1 MYRPAIIIQ
10 KSEQKNLQLLF
21 REIRCVKQDNQEDN
35 YQEFFAFK
43 CVIQR
48 RKLSKYFF
56 VNGTRKKK
64 SVIRRTR
71 VMSRKNAMLY
81 VVISRVGSA
90 DNINMQLPNEAD
102 NQDYMKM
109 RR

>member
-21 REIRCVKQDNQEDN
+21 REIRCVKQDNKEDN
-35 YQEFFAFK
+35 YQEFFALK

-56 VNGTRKKK
+56 VNGTRKKNLSLEECENVTEKCNAICGYFK
-64 SVIRRTR
+64 SWIC
-71 VMSRKNAMLY
+71 
-81 VVISRVGSA
+81 
-90 DNINMQLPNEAD
+90 
-102 NQDYMKM
+102 
-109 RR
+109 

>member
-35 YQEFFAFK
+35 YQEVFAFK

-56 VNGTRKKK
+56 VKSNVLNGTRKKNLSLEECENVTEKCNAICGYFK
-64 SVIRRTR
+64 SWIC
-71 VMSRKNAMLY
+71 
-81 VVISRVGSA
+81 
-90 DNINMQLPNEAD
+90 
-102 NQDYMKM
+102 
-109 RR
+109 

>member
-21 REIRCVKQDNQEDN
+21 REIRCVKQDNKENN
-35 YQEFFAFK
+35 YQEFFALK

-56 VNGTRKKK
+56 VKSNALNGTRKKNLSLEECENVTEKCNAICGYFK
-64 SVIRRTR
+64 SWIC
-71 VMSRKNAMLY
+71 
-81 VVISRVGSA
+81 
-90 DNINMQLPNEAD
+90 
-102 NQDYMKM
+102 
-109 RR
+109 

>member
-1 MYRPAIIIQ
+1 
-10 KSEQKNLQLLF
+10 
-21 REIRCVKQDNQEDN
+21 
-35 YQEFFAFK
+35 
-43 CVIQR
+43 
-48 RKLSKYFF
+48 
-56 VNGTRKKK
+56 
-64 SVIRRTR
+64 
-71 VMSRKNAMLY
+71 MLY

>member
-21 REIRCVKQDNQEDN
+21 REIRCVKQDNKEDN
-35 YQEFFAFK
+35 YQEFFALK

-56 VNGTRKKK
+56 VKSNALNGTRKKNLSLEEFENVTEKCNAICGYFK
-64 SVIRRTR
+64 SWIC
-71 VMSRKNAMLY
+71 
-81 VVISRVGSA
+81 
-90 DNINMQLPNEAD
+90 
-102 NQDYMKM
+102 
-109 RR
+109 

>member
-56 VNGTRKKK
+56 VKSNVLNGTRKKNL
-64 SVIRRTR
+64 SLEEC
-71 VMSRKNAMLY
+71 MRKCH
-81 VVISRVGSA
+81 G
-90 DNINMQLPNEAD
+90 NIYNNLAEAL
-102 NQDYMKM
+102 
-109 RR
+109 

>member
-21 REIRCVKQDNQEDN
+21 REIRCVKQDNKEDN

-56 VNGTRKKK
+56 VKSNVLNGTRKKNLSLEECENVTEKCNAIFGYFK
-64 SVIRRTR
+64 SWIC
-71 VMSRKNAMLY
+71 
-81 VVISRVGSA
+81 
-90 DNINMQLPNEAD
+90 
-102 NQDYMKM
+102 
-109 RR
+109 